1 MSNENLRK
9 RIVLT
14 GYVIILIFSIFLL
27 RLWQLQVL
35 EGKRYRST
43 SESNKIKALN
53 IAAPRGI
60 IYDRNGRA
68 LVKNGPYY
76 SASLIPGAAPDI
88 DTGTLS
94 SLLDMEEED
103 LMDKLARDV
112 PPFEAIKLKEG
123 IAFDEVAFIEARRS
137 DFPGLIIE
145 TEVTRHYVYGNV
157 GAHVVGYLGMPG
169 PEKLKVFKNSGIPP
183 DAFTG
188 KWGIEALY
196 DEKLTGIPGKRYIEV
211 DALGRQLKLIR
222 EEPPLKG
229 ENVHISLD
237 IDLQKKIEESF
248 AGRVGAAVA
257 IDPSSGEVLSL
268 VSLPS
273 FNPNLF
279 SRGISAADWN
289 ALNRD
294 PYHPFLNRAMQ
305 SQYPPGSVFKIVVAT
320 AALEEG
326 ILPEDFKVKCRGAI
340 RYGKW
345 TFRCW
350 KRSGHGTVDLH
361 KAIVES
367 CDIFFYQVG
376 KLLGIDKIA
385 EYAQRFGLGMHT
397 GMELVSEKVG
407 FLPTTAWKERA
418 LKKPWYVG
426 ETFHAAIGQGYVLTT
441 PFQQAML
448 ITALAND
455 GVIRRPTAIKEAE
468 ATEVLRRIL
477 LRQDTLDTVKEA
489 LKGVVNEKKGTAY
502 WGARSKDFIISGK
515 TGTSQVVREREG
527 RKKGEEIP
535 EKLRDHSWFVSFAPY
550 EQPKIAMSV
559 FVEHGGHGSSAA
571 APIAKKAIEYYLSK
585 MEKEIDPEEEAGKK
599 N

>member
-1 MSNENLRK
+1 MSSENLRK

-14 GYVIILIFSIFLL
+14 GYVIVFIFSIFLL

-35 EGKRYRST
+35 EGKRYRGA

-60 IYDRNGRA
+60 IYDRNGKA

-94 SLLDMEEED
+94 ALLDMEEED

-196 DEKLTGIPGKRYIEV
+196 DEKLRGTPGKRYIEV

-257 IDPSSGEVLSL
+257 LDPSSGEVLSL

-305 SQYPPGSVFKIVVAT
+305 S
-320 AALEEG
+320 
-326 ILPEDFKVKCRGAI
+326 
-340 RYGKW
+340 
-345 TFRCW
+345 
-350 KRSGHGTVDLH
+350 
-361 KAIVES
+361 
-367 CDIFFYQVG
+367 
-376 KLLGIDKIA
+376 
-385 EYAQRFGLGMHT
+385 
-397 GMELVSEKVG
+397 
-407 FLPTTAWKERA
+407 
-418 LKKPWYVG
+418 
-426 ETFHAAIGQGYVLTT
+426 
-441 PFQQAML
+441 
-448 ITALAND
+448 LA
-455 GVIRRPTAIKEAE
+455 
-468 ATEVLRRIL
+468 
-477 LRQDTLDTVKEA
+477 
-489 LKGVVNEKKGTAY
+489 
-502 WGARSKDFIISGK
+502 
-515 TGTSQVVREREG
+515 
-527 RKKGEEIP
+527 
-535 EKLRDHSWFVSFAPY
+535 
-550 EQPKIAMSV
+550 
-559 FVEHGGHGSSAA
+559 
-571 APIAKKAIEYYLSK
+571 
-585 MEKEIDPEEEAGKK
+585 
-599 N
+599 